1 MASEIRRQV
10 QQETGLTCSV
20 GQGPNTLISKVASDM
35 NKPNGQF
42 VVENDGQAV
51 ARFIQELPI
60 RKVPGIGRVGPFQLH
75 WLRPACPAGRRLE
88 DSAAAQDCVA
98 FSPAGLSTKGYAA
111 GSRVSLQVIGD

>member
-10 QQETGLTCSV
+10 QEETGLTCSV

-51 ARFIQELPI
+51 AHFIQELPI
-60 RKVPGIGRVGPFQLH
+60 RKVPGIGRVGSVQLQ
-75 WLRPACPAGRRLE
+75 RQAACLP
-88 DSAAAQDCVA
+88 
-98 FSPAGLSTKGYAA
+98 
-111 GSRVSLQVIGD
+111 SRVAT

>member
-10 QQETGLTCSV
+10 QEETGLTCSV

-51 ARFIQELPI
+51 AHFIQELPI
-60 RKVPGIGRVGPFQLH
+60 RKVPGIGRVGSDQLQ
-75 WLRPACPAGRRLE
+75 WLAACLPSR
-88 DSAAAQDCVA
+88 AAACR
-98 FSPAGLSTKGYAA
+98 LCC
-111 GSRVSLQVIGD
+111 GSRLRGIPSRWP